1 MVNLKY
7 NRLVDGITQFHI
19 HGIST
24 QTSTPSP
31 SLLPKSP
38 IIEFDVILST
48 YPDIV
53 QPCNTEAPVKHNVT
67 HHINTVGAPV
77 HAHPCRLS
85 PEHLKAAR
93 QEFEHML
100 QQGTIYPPSSSWA
113 SPLHMVPKKS
123 DDWHPCGDYRA
134 LNHITVP
141 DHYPIPHL
149 QDFTRLHYFFKIDL
163 VRVYHQIPVG
173 KTSISRTAITCT
185 TPFRL
190 FKFDQ
195 CRLV

>member
-1 MVNLKY
+1 MESLNFTSTV
-7 NRLVDGITQFHI
+7 R
-19 HGIST
+19 IST

-100 QQGTIYPPSSSWA
+100 QQEPS
-113 SPLHMVPKKS
+113 
-123 DDWHPCGDYRA
+123 
-134 LNHITVP
+134 
-141 DHYPIPHL
+141 IPHL
-149 QDFTRLHYFFKIDL
+149 AAGLHHYKWFQRNQMIGIHVGITELSTTLQCQTTTQSHIYKILQGSTIFSKIDL
-163 VRVYHQIPVG
+163 VSAYHQIPVG